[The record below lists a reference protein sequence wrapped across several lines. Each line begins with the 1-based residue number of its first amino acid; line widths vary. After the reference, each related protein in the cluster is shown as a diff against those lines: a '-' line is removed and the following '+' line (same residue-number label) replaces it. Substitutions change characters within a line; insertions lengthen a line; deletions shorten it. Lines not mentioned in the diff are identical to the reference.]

1 MPEERF
7 QDKTEQATPKRRQEA
22 RRKGQVAKSRELA
35 SISVL
40 TMGVLY
46 LFFFAQDLSLGLGNL
61 IQQTFL
67 QIPRMMTSD
76 ENIITLLVD
85 STRGYL
91 KMVLPLMLIL
101 SLAALLANVL
111 QTGFIWT
118 VEPLAPK
125 ASKIDPIQGA
135 RRILSRRSL
144 VELGKALVKIVIVGW
159 AAFSTMKSEFDHLIP
174 LMYQEDVQIFAALGR
189 ASLKVMIR
197 CCWVIALLACLD
209 YMYQKWEYSQK
220 LKMTKQEVKDEFK
233 QTEGDPQVKARI
245 RSIQRQMA
253 RRRMMEE
260 VPKADVVITNP
271 VRLAVC
277 LRYDPGHM
285 GAPRL
290 VAKGANKL
298 AVRIREVALQHHIPL
313 VENRTVAQN
322 LYKLELGAEI
332 PSQFYQAV
340 AEILA
345 YVYSLKGQSRSS
357 REQK

>member
-7 QDKTEQATPKRRQEA
+7 QDKTEPATPKRRQEA

-40 TMGVLY
+40 TIGVLY
-46 LFFFAQDLSLGLGNL
+46 LFFYAKDLSLQLGNL
-61 IQQTFL
+61 IQQTLL
-67 QIPRMMTSD
+67 QIPRLTNGD
-76 ENIITLLVD
+76 ENIVALLVS

-111 QTGFIWT
+111 QTGFLWT

-125 ASKIDPIQGA
+125 ASKIDPVQGA

-159 AAFSTMKSEFDHLIP
+159 AAFSTMKSEFSHLIP
-174 LMYQEDVQIFAALGR
+174 LMYQEDVQIFAALGQM
-189 ASLKVMIR
+189 SLKVMIR
-197 CCWVIALLACLD
+197 CCWVIALLALLD
-209 YMYQKWEYSQK
+209 YMYQKWEYAEK

-245 RSIQRQMA
+245 RSIQREMA

-277 LRYDPGHM
+277 LRYDPGQM
-285 GAPRL
+285 GAPKL

-298 AVRIREVALQHHIPL
+298 AARIREVALQHHVPL

-322 LYKLELGAEI
+322 LYKLDLGVEI

-345 YVYSLKGQSRSS
+345 YVYSLKDRGRGT
-357 REQK
+357 RGET

>member
-7 QDKTEQATPKRRQEA
+7 QDKTEPATPKRRQEA

-40 TMGVLY
+40 TIGVLY
-46 LFFFAQDLSLGLGNL
+46 LFFCAKDLSLVFGNL
-61 IQQTFL
+61 IRETFL
-67 QIPRMMTSD
+67 GIPRMINGD
-76 ENIITLLVD
+76 EDIIALLV
-85 STRGYL
+85 SCTHGYL

-101 SLAALLANVL
+101 CVTALLANVL
-111 QTGFIWT
+111 QTGFLWS

-135 RRILSRRSL
+135 QRILSRRSL
-144 VELGKALVKIVIVGW
+144 VELAKALVKIVIVGW
-159 AAFSTMKSEFDHLIP
+159 AAFSTMKSEFSHLIP
-174 LMYQEDVQIFAALGR
+174 LMYQEDVQIFAALGQT
-189 ASLKVMIR
+189 SLKVMIR
-197 CCWVIALLACLD
+197 CCWVIALLALLD
-209 YMYQKWEYSQK
+209 YMYQKWEYAQK
-220 LKMTKQEVKDEFK
+220 LRMTKQEVKDEFK

-245 RSIQRQMA
+245 RSIQREMA

-277 LRYDPGHM
+277 LRYDPEQM
-285 GAPRL
+285 GAPKL

-298 AVRIREVALQHHIPL
+298 AARIRELAVQHEVPL

-322 LYKLELGAEI
+322 LYKLDLGAEV

-345 YVYSLKGQSRSS
+345 YVYSLKDQGRRS
-357 REQK
+357 REER